1 MAMAAKGF
9 EPLGADPYMR
19 RVLLMCDTLKVESHT
34 FARRMSHVTCH
45 TSHVTRHTSHV
56 TRRTSHV
63 TRHTSHVQ
71 RTELVEAKIT
81 LLNVS
86 SESGR
91 GDV

>member
-1 MAMAAKGF
+1 MAMAAKGL

-34 FARRMSHVTCH
+34 FARHMSHVTCH
-45 TSHVTRHTSHV
+45 TSHG
-56 TRRTSHV
+56 